1 MSLICNEIMSWRLF
15 TLKWSGP
22 PTQAAPSCV
31 SSCLPVSPRLFVL
44 METFCWSQHS
54 ASLVTTTMV
63 MVLRLEESGYNWDWY
78 LWFSL
83 VFDMKMI
90 IFCCYLTES
99 IVNLYNNAKTD
110 SVLLTNREA
119 FCEHFNRTEADKLLT
134 M

>member
-1 MSLICNEIMSWRLF
+1 MKTFYSQM
-15 TLKWSGP
+15 KWSTHPGC
-22 PTQAAPSCV
+22 SELY
-31 SSCLPVSPRLFVL
+31 LPVSPRLFVL

-119 FCEHFNRTEADKLLT
+119 FCERFIRTEADKLFYNVAGAEEQFLLNVF
-134 M
+134 